1 MKLSDFILLNEDQK
15 KGALLH
21 QGVLIGK
28 KNAEDCMIF
37 LFQLQNYYVES
48 YCNIHNKSI
57 EEFRA
62 FVHLDPLYPYL
73 EAIPL
78 DDLLNWIFLLRY

>member
-15 KGALLH
+15 KGTLLH
-21 QGVLIGK
+21 EGVLIGK
-28 KNAEDCMIF
+28 RNSNDCLVF

-48 YCNIHNKSI
+48 YCNIHSKSV

-62 FVHLDPLYPYL
+62 FTQLEPLHPYL

-78 DDLLNWIFLLRY
+78 DDLVN